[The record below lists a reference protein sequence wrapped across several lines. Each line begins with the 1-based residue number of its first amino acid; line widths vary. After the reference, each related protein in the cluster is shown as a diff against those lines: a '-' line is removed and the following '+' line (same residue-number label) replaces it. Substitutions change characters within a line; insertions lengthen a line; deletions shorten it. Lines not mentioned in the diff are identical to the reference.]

1 MVTTFASLQEFI
13 EMSNVLPLQQLD
25 GTITSNICFNHS
37 DLIISAENISFS
49 NRLNEYLRNNVPM
62 DRWVNHLQE
71 NCSIMPFVQYNYE
84 ALYYNNE

>member
-1 MVTTFASLQEFI
+1 MEPIKLIALD
-13 EMSNVLPLQQLD
+13 LD
-25 GTITSNICFNHS
+25 GTLFDNNG
-37 DLIISAENISFS
+37 IISAENISFS
-49 NRLNEYLRNNVPM
+49 NRLNEYLRNSVPM